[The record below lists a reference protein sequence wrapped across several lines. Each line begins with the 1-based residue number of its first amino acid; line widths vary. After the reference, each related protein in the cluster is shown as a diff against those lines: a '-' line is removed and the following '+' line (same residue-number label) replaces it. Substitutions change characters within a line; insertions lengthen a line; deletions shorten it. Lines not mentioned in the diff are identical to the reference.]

1 MNRFSS
7 LLAVVMIICI
17 IPVVTGIENGYSRM
31 VYNVSGLQN
40 YSLHWNDRFPL
51 GSNLNIYVE
60 ADGVNH
66 RRAVGVDYIFIIRDS
81 NNNIVDTAL
90 YTDRHRN
97 YDENSFTVYWRVVNE
112 SWEDGYYTAQ
122 IHIYDLLN
130 DSIMEKYYEDV
141 TNTLV
146 DQTNKSDILP
156 DIPYMNRGYI
166 RNHSELDAV
175 QHKVIIQR
183 FWIDRYADKYPVNRF
198 VVDGMVID
206 KIKVARNEN
215 VSIYINIKN
224 NFYDSGNV
232 SLDAIVDGQKISNA
246 TIYVNDFE
254 SKQAIINVSSYVIG
268 NHAVEIIPTSKNT
281 MGYGLLGNFAVS
293 EQEITM
299 PATFIYKDMRIDD
312 LSVSPNQTVVVTV
325 TIENRGKSGSLPVNL
340 MINGIP
346 EGEQVI
352 YLNFSEE
359 KDVKFN
365 ITKEELGE
373 YKVSLNGLS
382 KIFFVI
388 SKEDLAK
395 KKEVVPEKK
404 EEGISKLH
412 MIVGLSILTILI
424 LITKMYLKKKYQ
436 RDIK

>member
-7 LLAVVMIICI
+7 LLAVVAILCL
-17 IPVVTGIENGYSRM
+17 IPAVAGIDNGYSRM

-51 GSNLNIYVE
+51 DSNLNIYVE
-60 ADGVNH
+60 ANGVNH
-66 RRAVGVDYIFIIRDS
+66 RRAVGVDYIFIVRDS
-81 NNNIVDTAL
+81 NNNVVDTGL
-90 YTDRHRN
+90 YEHRYRN
-97 YDENSFTVYWRVVNE
+97 YEENDYTIYERIINE
-112 SWEDGYYTAQ
+112 SWEDGYYTTQ

-130 DSIMEKYYEDV
+130 DSIMEKYYDDI
-141 TNTLV
+141 TDTLV
-146 DQTNKSDILP
+146 HETNESDTLP

-166 RNHSELDAV
+166 RNHGELDAV

-183 FWIDRYADKYPVNRF
+183 FWVDRYADKYPVNRF
-198 VVDGMVID
+198 IVDGMVID
-206 KIKVARNEN
+206 KIKVAKNEN

-224 NFYDSGNV
+224 NFYDSGSV
-232 SLDAIVDGQKISNA
+232 SLDTIMDGQKISNT

-268 NHAVEIIPTSKNT
+268 NHAVEIVPTSKNT

-293 EQEITM
+293 EQEVTM
-299 PATFIYKDMRIDD
+299 PATFIYKDIRIDD
-312 LSVSPNQTVVVTV
+312 LSVEPNQTVAVTV
-325 TIENRGKSGSLPVNL
+325 TVENRGKSDSLPINL

-346 EGEQVI
+346 EEEKII

-373 YKVSLNGLS
+373 YKVSIDNSDLS

-388 SKEDLAK
+388 G
-395 KKEVVPEKK
+395 
-404 EEGISKLH
+404 EEGISKEKKEEAVEKKDEGISKLQ
-412 MIVGLSILTILI
+412 MIVGLSILFILI
-424 LITKMYLKKKYQ
+424 ITTKIYLK
-436 RDIK
+436 RRGGH

>member
-7 LLAVVMIICI
+7 LLAVVVILCL
-17 IPVVTGIENGYSRM
+17 IPTVVGIENGYSRM

-51 GSNLNIYVE
+51 GSNLSIYTE
-60 ADGVNH
+60 ADGISH
-66 RRAVGVDYIFIIRDS
+66 RRAAGVDYIFIVRDS
-81 NNNIVDTAL
+81 NNNVVDTAL
-90 YTDRHRN
+90 YEHRYRN
-97 YDENSFTVYWRVVNE
+97 YEENDYAIYWKEINE
-112 SWEDGYYTAQ
+112 SWEDGYYTTQ

-130 DSIMEKYYEDV
+130 DSIMEKYYDDI
-141 TNTLV
+141 TDTLV
-146 DQTNKSDILP
+146 YETNESDTLP

-198 VVDGMVID
+198 IVDGMVID
-206 KIKVARNEN
+206 KIKVAKNEN

-224 NFYDSGNV
+224 NFYDSGNI
-232 SLDAIVDGQKISNA
+232 SLDTIMDGQKISNT

-254 SKQAIINVSSYVIG
+254 SKQAIINVSSYAMG
-268 NHAVEIIPTSKNT
+268 NHAVEIVPTSKNT

-293 EQEITM
+293 EQEVTM
-299 PATFIYKDMRIDD
+299 PATFIYKDIRIDD
-312 LSVSPNQTVVVTV
+312 LSIEPNQTVTITV
-325 TIENRGKSGSLPVNL
+325 TIENRGKPGSLPVNL

-346 EGEQVI
+346 EGEKVI

-373 YKVSLNGLS
+373 YKVSLNNSDLS

-388 SKEDLAK
+388 GEEEITKE
-395 KKEVVPEKK
+395 KKEEVSEKK
-404 EEGISKLH
+404 EEGISKLQ
-412 MIVGLSILTILI
+412 MIVSLSILFVLI
-424 LITKMYLKKKYQ
+424 IITKIYLKRRY
-436 RDIK
+436 